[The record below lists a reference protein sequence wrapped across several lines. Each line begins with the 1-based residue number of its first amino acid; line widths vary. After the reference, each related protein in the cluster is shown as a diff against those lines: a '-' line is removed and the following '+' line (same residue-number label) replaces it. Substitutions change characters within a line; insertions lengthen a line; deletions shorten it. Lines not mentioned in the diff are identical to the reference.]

1 MVFGDAAGT
10 TADFTYQNNNLL
22 QEVRLHRGNGPWLS
36 SAGYKPPAPS
46 DPNTLQAELMDLAER
61 FHDLHQADRGF
72 SFRQQEPTVR
82 GVRITALGRTPK
94 PPRLAELG
102 TGDAA
107 GARTGSRDVY
117 FGHGFVDTP
126 VYDGT
131 QLGPGA
137 SIDGP
142 ALVEEPFTVVVV
154 PPGAHL
160 TLGDHASYELVLA
173 GAS

>member
-1 MVFGDAAGT
+1 MAYAGQNFDMSVPTTLGAGT
-10 TADFTYQNNNLL
+10 DL
-22 QEVRLHRGNGPWLS
+22 
-36 SAGYKPPAPS
+36 
-46 DPNTLQAELMDLAER
+46 DQAELMDLAER

-107 GARTGSRDVY
+107 GARTASRDVY

-131 QLGPGA
+131 RLGPGA

-160 TLGDHASYELVLA
+160 TLGDHASYELALD